1 MCVRDRMATP
11 FATAIHITLVDCNQ
25 LHHVDIYIYI
35 PSHRT
40 CPSSATR
47 RRWPRARRLA
57 KTRMLVG
64 STASYR
70 PASPTTRLSPT
81 NASEDYVTIALP
93 PSVYRLCNHYT
104 STSPFTHIIIGSLHN
119 VCTAITCICALI
131 LPQDSRLDR
140 SAAPSR
146 ATCTQLRVLSG
157 CRARG
162 VTLVAWQRHMCTH
175 RISVR

>member
-1 MCVRDRMATP
+1 MHIIRCVITAAYMCARDRMTTP
-11 FATAIHITLVDCNQ
+11 FVAAIHITLVDCNQ
-25 LHHVDIYIYI
+25 LHHVDIYIYIYI

-81 NASEDYVTIALP
+81 NASEDYVTIAQPL
-93 PSVYRLCNHYT
+93 SVYRLCNHYT
-104 STSPFTHIIIGSLHN
+104 ST
-119 VCTAITCICALI
+119 IC
-131 LPQDSRLDR
+131 R
-140 SAAPSR
+140 SQLSAPSHK
-146 ATCTQLRVLSG
+146 SS
-157 CRARG
+157 
-162 VTLVAWQRHMCTH
+162 LVRYIMFASLPLVYVH
-175 RISVR
+175 